1 MNACIS
7 EPISWPRLER
17 YALDRKDAGI
27 AAHVEACPACKQC
40 FEEIVRDVVALP
52 PLAYVAPVRRV
63 KWWWFA
69 VPTLAVAA
77 IAVVVLRPRP
87 QRANI
92 ASIKGV
98 GEVELSL
105 VRDRGGDILE
115 AATAFKPGDRWK
127 VVLTCAPGF
136 STAVEID
143 VTDAASHRVDH
154 PLLPTTIACGNRVVI
169 PGAFEL
175 TGHAHNRICARI
187 THDGDTE
194 TACVVVTP
202 E

>member
-1 MNACIS
+1 MNACIG

-17 YALDRKDAGI
+17 FAMDRSDASI

-40 FEEIVRDVVALP
+40 FAEITRDVVALP
-52 PLAYVAPVRRV
+52 TLVFAAPRARS
-63 KWWWFA
+63 WWWFA
-69 VPTLAVAA
+69 VPALAAAA

-87 QRANI
+87 QPAENI
-92 ASIKGV
+92 VGIKGV
-98 GEVELSL
+98 GEVELAL
-105 VRDRGGDILE
+105 VRERGGDILE
-115 AATAFKPGDRWK
+115 NANAFKAGDRWK

-136 STAVEID
+136 ATAVEVD
-143 VTDAASHRVDH
+143 VTDAATRHTDH

-175 TGHAHNRICARI
+175 TGRAQNRICARI
-187 THDGDTE
+187 THDNDTE
-194 TACVVVTP
+194 TACVTVKP